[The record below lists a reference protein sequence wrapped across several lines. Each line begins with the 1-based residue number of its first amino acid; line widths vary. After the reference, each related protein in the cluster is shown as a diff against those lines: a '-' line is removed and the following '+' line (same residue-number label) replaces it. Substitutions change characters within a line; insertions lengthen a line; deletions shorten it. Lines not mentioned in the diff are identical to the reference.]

1 MKHSN
6 EFDYNTC
13 LMRISVKDDNALEL
27 LYREMKDPI
36 YRYALTL
43 LHDHSTAE
51 DALQITFLKIM
62 ANADSYRPGI
72 TAKAWIYTIVRNT
85 CLDILR
91 QRMPVVDDG
100 FLESFSDNGM
110 IDSLTDSI
118 AVKEALSKLNST
130 EREIVSL
137 YAFAGLKQTE
147 IAKVMK
153 MPYVKVRSVYGY
165 AIKKLRKELADY
177 DK

>member
-1 MKHSN
+1 
-6 EFDYNTC
+6 
-13 LMRISVKDDNALEL
+13 
-27 LYREMKDPI
+27 
-36 YRYALTL
+36 
-43 LHDHSTAE
+43 
-51 DALQITFLKIM
+51 
-62 ANADSYRPGI
+62 
-72 TAKAWIYTIVRNT
+72 
-85 CLDILR
+85 
-91 QRMPVVDDG
+91 MPVVDDG